1 MDDANTNLARLQG
14 DIDAARR
21 AGDGD
26 TMRILKFL
34 LSKVERI
41 AKAGKERPMTD
52 ADLIEAVTKY
62 KKETGE
68 TRDAMIKAGRPTDDQ
83 DHEIQLV
90 SGYLPQQL
98 TDEELDAEIE
108 KALEGV
114 TRDRKAMGVVMKH
127 LVGGFKGKYE
137 PAKANAMVS
146 AKLS

>member
-1 MDDANTNLARLQG
+1 MTDANPNLARLQA

-52 ADLIEAVTKY
+52 EDLVDAVTRY

-68 TRDAMIKAGRPTDDQ
+68 TRDAMIKAKRPTTEQ
-83 DHEIQLV
+83 DHEIELV
-90 SGYLPQQL
+90 SRYLPQQL

-108 KALEGV
+108 KSLEGV
-114 TRDRKAMGVVMKH
+114 VRDRKAMGVAMKH
-127 LVGGFKGKYE
+127 LVAGFKGRYE
-137 PAKANAMVS
+137 PAKANAMVM